1 MPYNSYNK
9 HYTNYRE
16 LRLEAKP
23 QRNLHDTVYEP
34 VTGATVKFDYEE
46 IKEDTELIQYRWE
59 VAKTKASIAYLE
71 EQKKFHSKLV
81 RFPIAIGNMNLPEF
95 YERTNTEST
104 NTRNFYGDEKYR
116 KASWSERRQ
125 SAITSWDV
133 WKNEKIGSLTD
144 YRGYDNDW
152 NIRKKSHKEKVQE
165 EFEYMTTGDG
175 FNYYLNELA
184 IAENLK
190 IHEEVFGEANTLA
203 VFIAE
208 NERRVRAQRESLYVD
223 IRKLKNGVQKAMND
237 LSPQRRSESPY
248 YQGDATKLISSMRS
262 INKKIKDLEQ
272 DLVCFKEAFASEWG
286 KNTVLSAFGN
296 TVEEISK
303 KNPYLEKRILWE
315 SLLED
320 TRVIYNN
327 IIERI
332 GSLEQHLESLG
343 TEEEF
348 VAQQEE
354 RDKLFRQRYERKEEI
369 KRNLEDRRLAR
380 IEAWP
385 DQKEEDRVA
394 ALLEKIKKTGYG
406 HGHLSSTGKEKYFYT
421 EFDEAKKAEINMF
434 NQDGRRLD
442 LYPKKISV
450 SFTKW
455 NKERRRRESRERS
468 ISGYFHRT
476 FRELKE

>member
-9 HYTNYRE
+9 HYTDYRG
-16 LRLEAKP
+16 LRLKTKP
-23 QRNLHDTVYEP
+23 KRRLHDTGYEP
-34 VTGATVKFDYEE
+34 VTGATVKFDYEKT
-46 IKEDTELIQYRWE
+46 KEDTELTQYRWE
-59 VAKTKASIAYLE
+59 VAKTKASIVYLE
-71 EQKKFHSKLV
+71 EQKKLYGKMVNL
-81 RFPIAIGNMNLPEF
+81 PIAIRNTNLQEF
-95 YERTNTEST
+95 YERMSTEST
-104 NTRNFYGDEKYR
+104 DRSYFYGDEKYR

-144 YRGYDNDW
+144 YRGSTW

-190 IHEEVFGEANTLA
+190 IHEEVFGDSKHYKDMVHSKKTEIREARERLA
-203 VFIAE
+203 RTI
-208 NERRVRAQRESLYVD
+208 
-223 IRKLKNGVQKAMND
+223 KTD
-237 LSPQRRSESPY
+237 LSSNIKEPEWREKTPAY
-248 YQGDATKLISSMRS
+248 YKGDATKVITSLRNT
-262 INKKIKDLEQ
+262 NKQIKDLEQ
-272 DLVCFKEAFASEWG
+272 DLVYFKEAFVSEYG
-286 KNTVLSAFGN
+286 DRTGLTSFDS

-348 VAQQEE
+348 VAQQKK

-369 KRNLEDRRLAR
+369 KRNIEDRK
-380 IEAWP
+380 EAKT
-385 DQKEEDRVA
+385 DQKESDRA
-394 ALLEKIKKTGYG
+394 NALLEKIKKTGYG
-406 HGHLSSTGKEKYFYT
+406 HGHLSSKGKEKYFYA
-421 EFDEAKKAEINMF
+421 EFDEAKKAEIRMF
-434 NQDGRRLD
+434 NKDGRRLD
-442 LYPKKISV
+442 VYAKEVEVP
-450 SFTKW
+450 FTKW
-455 NKERRRRESRERS
+455 NKESRRRGDWKLTF
-468 ISGYFHRT
+468 SGYFHRN

>member
-23 QRNLHDTVYEP
+23 QRNLHDTIYEP

-223 IRKLKNGVQKAMND
+223 IRKLKNGVQKTMND
-237 LSPQRRSESPY
+237 LSPKWSSESPY

-272 DLVCFKEAFASEWG
+272 DSIYFKEAFASEWG
-286 KNTVLSAFGN
+286 QNTVLVAFAN
-296 TVEEISK
+296 DVSEISK

-315 SLLED
+315 SLMHP
-320 TRVIYNN
+320 RAVKYNE
-327 IIERI
+327 ISSKIDE
-332 GSLEQHLESLG
+332 LKQHLESLG
-343 TEEEF
+343 TEEQLE
-348 VAQQEE
+348 AKREE
-354 RDKLFRQRYERKEEI
+354 RDKLFRQRHERKLEI
-369 KRNLEDRRLAR
+369 KRNIEDRKQAKT
-380 IEAWP
+380 
-385 DQKEEDRVA
+385 DQEESDRAA
-394 ALLEKIKKTGYG
+394 ALLERIRKTGYG
-406 HGHLSSTGKEKYFYT
+406 HGHLSSKGEEKHFYV
-421 EFDEAKKAEINMF
+421 EYKEAKEAEFRMF
-434 NQDGRRLD
+434 NKDGRRLTV
-442 LYPKKISV
+442 YPRKVSV
-450 SFTKW
+450 PYTKW
-455 NKERRRRESRERS
+455 NKESRQRGRWNLS
-468 ISGYFHRT
+468 FSGYFHRS
-476 FRELKE
+476 FRELEE